1 METIVTEIDLTNSKI
16 AILGMGATG
25 LSVARFLSS
34 LGTPFVFA
42 DSREQPPNLN
52 EVRDSFPQVSTQLG
66 EFNEALFA
74 DIDLAIISPGIAL
87 DQSALI
93 KARQKGVTFIGDL
106 DLFLD

>member
-66 EFNEALFA
+66 EFN
-74 DIDLAIISPGIAL
+74 
-87 DQSALI
+87 
-93 KARQKGVTFIGDL
+93 
-106 DLFLD
+106 